1 MKVEDLRIALQYAKD
16 GDEVTIAV
24 KLPYATAGSIPMVAV
39 KNATSGFDWES
50 GKFIIRAVEEL
61 AYADRDFDTQFKEL
75 QTKYGW
81 LDYENRNLKAEVK
94 KLRGLLK

>member
-1 MKVEDLRIALQYAKD
+1 MKVEDLKIALQYAND

-39 KNATSGFDWES
+39 KNAMSGFDWES

>member
-1 MKVEDLRIALQYAKD
+1 MKVEDLKIALQYAKD

-61 AYADRDFDTQFKEL
+61 AYADRDFDAQFKEL

-81 LDYENRNLKAEVK
+81 LDYENRNLKAEIK
-94 KLRGLLK
+94 KLKGMIK